1 MRRGHQLNRHAA
13 VIALLALGPDEVLA
27 AAVWELASEVTPVTA
42 SFGMHKLKV
51 AHIKDAPQGYSFV
64 ALYAKVP
71 ITTGR

>member
-1 MRRGHQLNRHAA
+1 VRRGHQLNRYVA
-13 VIALLALGPDEVLA
+13 VIALLALGPDEVIA
-27 AAVWELASEVTPVTA
+27 DAVWELASEVTAVTA

-51 AHIKDAPQGYSFV
+51 AQIKDAPQRCSFV